1 MNRNSLMIGSLCAL
15 GCEILYGMSYVFTK
29 QATQS
34 ASALSL
40 LGWRCVLAFVVMS
53 ILVIIGVIKVD
64 LKGKSIRPLLLVAL
78 FSPVI
83 YFIGETV
90 GISNTTASESG
101 VFLACIPV
109 AALIASTLILKKRP
123 SKLQIIGILITLTG
137 VLVTVFA
144 VGATSSFSIVG
155 YASLLMA
162 VVSYALYCVFV
173 DKADSYSGMEITYMM
188 LAAGAIVFSVLA
200 LGEAFMNGNA
210 GHLLTLPFK
219 ETGFM
224 VAVIY
229 QGIGCSVFAFFLSN
243 VAIAKIG
250 VNRTSSFIGVA
261 TVVSIVAGVLLLHE
275 NLSIGQI
282 IGAVVIIIGVY
293 TANAKKPAQQTEC
306 NV

>member
-1 MNRNSLMIGSLCAL
+1 MIGSLCAL

-40 LGWRCVLAFVVMS
+40 LGWRFVLAFVVMS